1 MEPILITTLP
11 DAGNR
16 EQGLETVPIPLTA
29 ADRRRVRRLL
39 TAPDGQ
45 AFYLALPTGTVLRPG
60 TVLWA
65 GGGRAYM
72 VTAAEEDL
80 LRVRPRTLRE
90 AAQVGHLLGN
100 LHRDMVAEGR
110 FIYALWDEGLYHRLR
125 QKGFAVERVQGP
137 FVGNAPGEHAH

>member
-1 MEPILITTLP
+1 MEPILITRLP

-16 EQGLETVPIPLTA
+16 EEGLETVPIPLTV

-80 LRVRPRTLRE
+80 LRSGREPLGRPPR
-90 AAQVGHLLGN
+90 
-100 LHRDMVAEGR
+100 
-110 FIYALWDEGLYHRLR
+110 
-125 QKGFAVERVQGP
+125 
-137 FVGNAPGEHAH
+137 